1 MNYRHSYH
9 SGNVADVFKH
19 VVLIE
24 VLRALR
30 QKDAPFCVVDTHA
43 GAGVYVLKEPGE
55 FGQGIGVVWPERGE
69 WPALAD
75 YFALVGKFNKQ
86 APDQVRGGGIK
97 YYPGSPF
104 IIGGMLRG
112 QDRAVL
118 IERQDE
124 EYQYLK
130 HNLSGVKNAAAHHAD
145 AWSALKG
152 FIPPREKRGLLF
164 IDPPYESP
172 DEFGH
177 VLAALEYAARHWSNG
192 VMMAWYPVKS
202 RFAVR
207 RFHAGVRDLRI
218 KAEALEF
225 LTLPDDVENRLNG
238 SGIVI
243 VNSPWKLMDS
253 LKEML
258 PPLAAR
264 LAGEGGRPEVRV
276 IDLQ

>member
-9 SGNVADVFKH
+9 AGNIADVFKH
-19 VVLIE
+19 IVLIE
-24 VLRALR
+24 VLRAL
-30 QKDAPFCVVDTHA
+30 QKKETPFCVVDTHA

-55 FGQGIGVVWPERGE
+55 FGQGVGAVWPERGE

-75 YFALVGKFNKQ
+75 YFSLVGKFNKQ
-86 APDQVRGGGIK
+86 GALK

-104 IIGGMLRG
+104 IIAGMLREQG
-112 QDRAVL
+112 RAVL

-130 HNLSGVKNAAAHHAD
+130 HNLAGVKNAAAHHAD

-172 DEFGH
+172 AEFSH
-177 VLAALEYAARHWSNG
+177 VLAAIEYAAWHWSNG
-192 VMMAWYPVKS
+192 VVMAWYPVKS

-207 RFHAGVRDLRI
+207 RFHAALRDLRI
-218 KAEALEF
+218 KAEAVEF

-238 SGIVI
+238 SGIVM
-243 VNSPWKLMDS
+243 VNSPWKLMDG
-253 LKEML
+253 LNEVL
-258 PPLAAR
+258 PPLAER
-264 LAGEGGRPEVRV
+264 LAGERGKPQVRV
-276 IDLQ
+276 VDLQ

>member
-9 SGNVADVFKH
+9 AGNIADVFKH
-19 VVLIE
+19 IVLVH
-24 VLRALR
+24 VLRAFR
-30 QKDAPFCVVDTHA
+30 QKETPFCVVDTHA
-43 GAGVYVLKEPGE
+43 GAGVYVLKTPGE
-55 FGQGIGVVWPERGE
+55 YGQGIGVVWPERE
-69 WPALAD
+69 QWPALAD
-75 YFALVGKFNKQ
+75 YFALVGKFNGQ
-86 APDQVRGGGIK
+86 GVLK

-104 IIGGMLRG
+104 FIAEMLRE

-130 HNLSGVKNAAAHHAD
+130 HNLAGVKNAAAHHAD

-152 FIPPREKRGLLF
+152 FIPPKEKRGLLF
-164 IDPPYESP
+164 IDPPYESA

-192 VMMAWYPVKS
+192 VVMAWYPAKS

-207 RFHAGVRDLRI
+207 RFHAALRALRI
-218 KAEALEF
+218 KALALEF

-238 SGIVI
+238 SGMII
-243 VNSPWKLMDS
+243 VNPPWKLMDS
-253 LKEML
+253 LKKVL
-258 PPLAAR
+258 LPLAER
-264 LAGEGGRPEVRV
+264 LAGASGRPQVRV
-276 IDLQ
+276 VDL